1 MPLSYIRDTPPCS
14 SNLTIDAHV
23 SDPIAVGPTLFLRI
37 ELVDER
43 SDTRGN
49 GRRER
54 AVVGPQA
61 LPKRQ
66 PDASIAN
73 EGRPISRGSVHQRLV
88 GRMRCRSARE
98 RRNRLLPF
106 RRLRLIGTK
115 FARAVAK
122 RMLNHVPADPV
133 VEAVGGLNRGV
144 ETVLD
149 RRRGRLRP
157 M

>member
-1 MPLSYIRDTPPCS
+1 M
-14 SNLTIDAHV
+14 
-23 SDPIAVGPTLFLRI
+23 LFLRI
-37 ELVDER
+37 ELLDER
-43 SDTRGN
+43 SDTWGN
-49 GRRER
+49 GSRER
-54 AVVGPQA
+54 VVVGLQA
-61 LPKRQ
+61 VPKRQ

-88 GRMRCRSARE
+88 GSMRRRYARE

-122 RMLNHVPADPV
+122 RMLSHVPADPD
-133 VEAVGGLNRGV
+133 VEVVGGLNRGV

-149 RRRGRLRP
+149 RRHG
-157 M
+157 